1 MCRSRIRAPHLGVAA
16 LHDWRQSILH
26 HEETCRFVKRRDG
39 SDATL
44 QYLRCLLARKA
55 RLE

>member
-44 QYLRCLLARKA
+44 HLLPSWN
-55 RLE
+55 L